1 MGKNRDKSQKCP
13 FNYGVMVS
21 ENSFTNREDD
31 VKKLYDNLTH
41 GINTMLISPRR
52 WGKSSLVEKVKE
64 KILKE
69 ESDVLVMSI
78 DFYKVSSQEEF
89 LAIFAK
95 EVIKSSSNKWKD
107 WVQVAKDL
115 LNQLKVQVKVD
126 VSAKVDINIQ
136 FDKRDL
142 KEQQEVILNLP
153 QVIAEKKGKKFIVC
167 LDEFQNLAEFSEYEQ
182 LEKKMRAVWQ
192 QQKDVTYCIYGS
204 KRQMMR
210 EIFNDSSKPFYRF
223 GDIVHLNKIK
233 REKWVEFISS
243 NFELTGKHIDEKY
256 AKLIPELMDDHSW
269 YVQQLSHYTWQ
280 KTYEGVDAETL
291 KSALDEVVNANTP
304 LYQKEVEVIST
315 TQLNMIKA
323 VISGETQL
331 SSTSVMQEYGLG
343 TSANVVKNKR
353 ILIAQ
358 DVFDK
363 FDDGYMMLD
372 PVFTLWFK
380 KIFFDEEY
388 LELID

>member
-1 MGKNRDKSQKCP
+1 MSRYKNCP

-21 ENSFTNREDD
+21 EVSFTNREDD
-31 VKKLYDNLTH
+31 VKKLYENLTQ

-52 WGKSSLVEKVKE
+52 WGKSSLVERVKE

-69 ESDVLVMSI
+69 EKDTLVMSL
-78 DFYKVSSQEEF
+78 DFYKVSSQDEF
-89 LAIFAK
+89 LSMFAK
-95 EVIKSSSNKWKD
+95 EVIKSSSNKWND
-107 WVQVAKDL
+107 WVKVAKDL
-115 LNQLKVQVKVD
+115 LSQLKVQVKVD

-136 FDKRDL
+136 FDKTDL
-142 KEQQEVILNLP
+142 IEQQEVILNLP
-153 QVIAEKKGKKFIVC
+153 QAIAEKKGKKFIIC
-167 LDEFQNLAEFSEYEQ
+167 LDEFQNLAEFPEFEN

-192 QQKDVTYCIYGS
+192 RQKDVAYCIYGS

-210 EIFNDSSKPFYRF
+210 DIFNDSSKPFYRF

-233 REKWVEFISS
+233 REKWVEFIL
-243 NFELTGKHIDEKY
+243 NRFEITGKKIDEKY

-280 KTYEGVDAETL
+280 KTHKTVDAEIL

-304 LYQKEVEVIST
+304 LYQKEIEVIST
-315 TQLNMIKA
+315 TQFNMIKA

-331 SSTSVMQEYGLG
+331 SAASVLQKYELG

-353 ILIAQ
+353 ILMAQ

-363 FDDGYMMLD
+363 FEDRYMMLD